1 MKKVLVIAL
10 LSAFAATSAHA
21 EGMSIGAAYGLGFGN
36 LEVHGDMDISKLADN
51 NPVKARV
58 GYNRYST
65 DFGAGNFGYTWSY
78 NIFYGGAYYDFNQV
92 LKLDSKIHPFA
103 GLGFGFGS
111 TSCSGQWCGFASS
124 TTAGGLYYIGGAQ
137 YDITPQIQ
145 AEVGYS
151 GWSGIQL
158 GANFKF

>member
-1 MKKVLVIAL
+1 MKKVLLASILAAFSS
-10 LSAFAATSAHA
+10 LSHA
-21 EGMSIGAAYGLGFGN
+21 EGMSIGAAYGLGYGN
-36 LEVHGDMDISKLADN
+36 LEVHGDLDISKMIDN
-51 NPVKARV
+51 QPIKARV

-78 NIFYGGAYYDFNQV
+78 NIFYGGAYYDFNKA
-92 LKLDSKIHPFA
+92 LKLDSAIHPFA
-103 GLGFGFGS
+103 GLGLGFGS
-111 TSCSGQWCGFASS
+111 TSCSGQWCNFASS
-124 TTAGGLYYIGGAQ
+124 VSAGGLYYIGGVQ

-145 AEVGYS
+145 AEAGYS